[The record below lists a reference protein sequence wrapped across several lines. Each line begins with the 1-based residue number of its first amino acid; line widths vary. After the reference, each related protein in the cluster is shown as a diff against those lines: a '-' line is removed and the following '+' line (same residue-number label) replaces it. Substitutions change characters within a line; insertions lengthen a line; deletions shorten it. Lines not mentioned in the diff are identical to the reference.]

1 MSDDS
6 TYKKPNGGTS
16 MRRLEPLKEATASLG
31 LKDDRVVKR
40 LIRENKLKALKI
52 GGRIYITTQSLDK
65 FVGR

>member
-1 MSDDS
+1 MADNKIYES
-6 TYKKPNGGTS
+6 PNSGTS

-31 LKDDRVVKR
+31 FKDERITKR

-52 GGRIYITTQSLDK
+52 GNRIYVTTQSLDK